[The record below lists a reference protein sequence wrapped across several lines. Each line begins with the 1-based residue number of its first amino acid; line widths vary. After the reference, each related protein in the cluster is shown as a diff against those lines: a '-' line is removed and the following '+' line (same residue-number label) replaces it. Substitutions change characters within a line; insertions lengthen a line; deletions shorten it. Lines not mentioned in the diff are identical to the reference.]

1 MSAFIPIG
9 RRKISF
15 PTSIKTRLAE
25 LGYHERDIEHPR
37 VRRHKI
43 VNTRS
48 RLTEQAWVKMLPT
61 LQPILVDLERTRR
74 TQTRYMRIY
83 TFDCYYRSLLRD
95 LIPMQSLYM
104 PNPQSAQAF
113 ALIQGIIEHDLDDTN
128 YSGLF
133 ASITHDLF
141 DHMSQ
146 WMQMKKQPLL
156 LMLPDHLQYDNGSIL
171 PLRLRDTE
179 LHVAHQYASSAT
191 NSGLDDARAVF
202 VQGDGASGAFIGC
215 EVAQAWKADL
225 SMPLVFS
232 RDGCVAVEAI
242 IDVLNSGNNNI
253 RDAEYHISASE
264 LDRLDGLYVVCDHC
278 RRLDHLKG
286 NEHTFGYCWRASVS
300 SFL

>member
-1 MSAFIPIG
+1 M
-9 RRKISF
+9 
-15 PTSIKTRLAE
+15 
-25 LGYHERDIEHPR
+25 
-37 VRRHKI
+37 
-43 VNTRS
+43 VNTRT

-104 PNPQSAQAF
+104 PNPQTAQAF
-113 ALIQGIIEHDLDDTN
+113 PLIQGIVEHDLDDTN

-146 WMQMKKQPLL
+146 WMQMKKQSLL
-156 LMLPDHLQYDNGSIL
+156 LMLPDHLQYDNGHVL

-179 LHVAHQYASSAT
+179 LRVAHQYASSAT

-215 EVAQAWKADL
+215 EVAQAWKADS
-225 SMPLVFS
+225 SMPLIFS
-232 RDGCVAVEAI
+232 GDGCVAVEAI
-242 IDVLNSGNNNI
+242 IDVLNPGNNG
-253 RDAEYHISASE
+253 DAQYRVPAFE
-264 LDRLDGLYVVCDHC
+264 LDRLDKLYVVCDHC
-278 RRLDHLKG
+278 RRLDSLKG
-286 NEHTFGYCWRASVS
+286 NEHTFAYSWRASVS
-300 SFL
+300 SSL